1 MIEKNHDDDF
11 VAVLGDRK
19 MFTVASIK
27 IESES
32 YKTCA
37 LAVLHNKTMHRQRKI
52 KTLPI
57 AICK

>member
-37 LAVLHNKTMHRQRKI
+37 LAVLHNNTMHRQRKI
-52 KTLPI
+52 
-57 AICK
+57 